1 MCQTLAQG
9 GRRCAAHN
17 NSAEH
22 KRCVR
27 EASAAKRAYA
37 AGDAE
42 YADKLANGTAT
53 PDDLAHVQ
61 ELQQWYE
68 VADLRARLADPKT
81 SQETL
86 DMVQYG
92 VPPEV
97 RVATM
102 PIAES
107 VVKHQKAAAKSAG
120 EASRCRSLA
129 RAARKSDDESAAA
142 AFEEQGVPY
151 DEDADLE
158 RSKAERMASVL
169 RGALVEFGTL
179 ATEGVTDRSRSV
191 GSVLATPLKGTAN
204 LLKDVVVET
213 GQSLREGVA
222 EAGQALDDALVETV
236 EAVGEGVGVTP
247 WSATSPVAGQAEPT
261 NMSEDTALNAESDAK
276 SQDTACA
283 PEDDPWTVPT
293 ADLSIDPVDERTKT
307 ERDEERAQRPVER
320 RAPIASAKPKT
331 KGTTSAPPEV
341 QERADQFLDHW
352 NTKTDKAVADAL
364 ERHPNDPKEAQ
375 KAVTVAML
383 NLNRELENLTEK
395 ASPHLQSVTDL
406 ILESWRRAYQDWQ
419 LERERAEAE
428 RAERELEE
436 AS

>member
-27 EASAAKRAYA
+27 EASAARRAYA

-61 ELQQWYE
+61 ELQERYE
-68 VADLRARLADPKT
+68 VADLRARLADPKV

-97 RVATM
+97 RAATI

-142 AFEEQGVPY
+142 AFEEQAVPY
-151 DEDADLE
+151 GEDADLE

-169 RGALVEFGTL
+169 RGALAEFGTL
-179 ATEGVTDRSRSV
+179 ATEGVADRSRSV
-191 GSVLATPLKGTAN
+191 GSVLAAPLTGTAN
-204 LLKDVVVET
+204 LLKDVLAET

-222 EAGQALDDALVETV
+222 ETGQALDDALVETA

-247 WSATSPVAGQAEPT
+247 WSTSSPADGHAEPT
-261 NMSEDTALNAESDAK
+261 NKSEDTAPIADADAAC
-276 SQDTACA
+276 QDTASA
-283 PEDDPWTVPT
+283 PEDDPWSVPT
-293 ADLSIDPVDERTKT
+293 ADLSIDPTDERTKT
-307 ERDEERAQRPVER
+307 ERDEERTQRPVER
-320 RAPIASAKPKT
+320 RAPIASAKA
-331 KGTTSAPPEV
+331 KGTASAPPEV
-341 QERADQFLDHW
+341 QERADEFLDHW
-352 NTKTDKAVADAL
+352 NAKTDKAVADAL
-364 ERHPNDPKEAQ
+364 ERYPNNPKEAQ
-375 KAVTVAML
+375 KAAMVAML
-383 NLNRELENLTEK
+383 NLNRELENLTKK
-395 ASPHLQSVTDL
+395 ASPHLQSVTNL
-406 ILESWRRAYQDWQ
+406 ILSSWRRAYQDWQ
-419 LERERAEAE
+419 LERERVEAE